1 MATATPPRPPA
12 SPPPPAPGGP
22 PLPPAGRAR
31 ASSSRATRSLAAGA
45 LALVVLIVAYLL
57 FAGGGGTTYQLLF
70 AEANQLV
77 RGDQVQVGGVPV
89 GSIKN
94 IVLTKNFQALV
105 TIHVDS
111 SLTPL
116 HEGTTAQVRVPS
128 LTSVANRY
136 IALTP
141 GPNNRPALP
150 AGATLPTSATHG
162 TVDLDQLFN
171 TFNPQTRRALQE
183 VLQGSAEQYA
193 GTNPDFRLSVK
204 YFSPSLESANHIF
217 AELTKDQATF
227 TSFLVESAK
236 ALTTIG
242 DHGEQLSGL
251 VENANTTFKAVGS
264 QQQNLLQSLHE
275 LPVTL
280 HEGNKTFTALPPT
293 LDALT
298 QLVEVSKPDTKEL
311 PLLFSRLTSLLKT
324 GTPVVSDFSQAIDK
338 PGPNNDLTDA
348 ILAVPTLAKVLATS
362 SPNNVTALKESVP
375 ITAPFGPYSPD
386 LEGLIRDFGEGA
398 GYYDANG
405 HYARVEPLFDD
416 FSLGGNNTLTP
427 VTPQQGLAGLKTG
440 QLRRCPGAATQPA
453 ADGSSPFIDSALL
466 GCDPSETP

>member
-1 MATATPPRPPA
+1 MATASPPRPPA
-12 SPPPPAPGGP
+12 SSPPPPPS
-22 PLPPAGRAR
+22 RAR
-31 ASSSRATRSLAAGA
+31 PLAAGA
-45 LALVVLIVAYLL
+45 LVLVILVVLYLL
-57 FAGGGGTTYQLLF
+57 LAGGGGAEYKLLF

-89 GSIKN
+89 GSIKD
-94 IVLTKNFQALV
+94 IVLTKENKALV
-105 TIHVDS
+105 TIDVES

-136 IALTP
+136 IALSP

-150 AGATLPTSATHG
+150 AGATLPTSATQG

-183 VLQGSAEQYA
+183 VLEGSAEQYA
-193 GTNPDFRLSVK
+193 GTNPDFRLTVK
-204 YFSPSLESANHIF
+204 YFSPALAAGSHLF
-217 AELTKDQATF
+217 AELTQDQKTF
-227 TSFLVESAK
+227 TDFLVESAK

-242 DHGEQLSGL
+242 DHGEQLSEL
-251 VENANTTFKAVGS
+251 VGHANKTFQAVGS
-264 QQQNLLQSLHE
+264 RQADLTAALHQ

-280 HEGNKTFTALPPT
+280 HAGNKTFAEIPPT
-293 LDALT
+293 LSALT
-298 QLVEVSKPDTKEL
+298 QLVEISKPNTKEL
-311 PLLFSRLTSLLKT
+311 PLFFSRLSLLLKT
-324 GTPVVSDFSQAIDK
+324 ATPVVGNFSQAIDK

-348 ILAVPTLAKVLATS
+348 INVLPELAKVLSTS
-362 SPNNVTALKESVP
+362 SPTNVTALKESVP

-386 LEGLIRDFGEGA
+386 LVGFLRDFGA
-398 GYYDANG
+398 DSGYYDANG
-405 HYARVEPLFDD
+405 HYARVAPLFND
-416 FSLGGNNTLTP
+416 FSLGANNTLTP
-427 VTPQQGLAGLKTG
+427 VTPQQGLQGLTTH
-440 QLRRCPGAATQPA
+440 QLRSCPGAATQPA